1 MEFNTPLCRNLR
13 MSRPIFGFAHSI
25 DVTAALTN
33 AGGMGIYGAARDAP
47 DAIPEKLRTIR
58 AQVGDKPFGVDI
70 MLPKGM
76 PAGKT
81 LDDLRAELPGPHRQF
96 VAELRDK
103 YGVPEPAGESFFN
116 SMMRSDAFFEAQ
128 LDAVLSTDV
137 DFVAFG
143 TGFTPDRVKRV
154 KDAGKPVG
162 ALIGLPKHARAALD
176 CGIEVIVAQGTEA
189 GGHTGEVST
198 LTLIPQIVEMANDVP
213 VVAAGGIGHGSQI
226 AASLAMGAQA
236 VWLGTIWLTTQEHAL
251 AEGKVAKLLAAQS
264 SDTVITRASSGKPQR
279 QLRSRWSEE
288 WSAPEAPAPLKM
300 PYQHALVGDLIT
312 AVEEADITP
321 LLTEPAGQGVVWCR
335 QVESVAEVV
344 TRLCG
349 ETNQAL
355 DAMAGMLDR
364 RAPAVL

>member
-1 MEFNTPLCRNLR
+1 MAFNTPLCRN
-13 MSRPIFGFAHSI
+13 MGMTRPIFGFAHSI

-47 DAIPEKLRTIR
+47 EAIAEKLQAIR
-58 AQVGDKPFGVDI
+58 SQVGDKPFGVDI

-76 PAGKT
+76 PEGRT
-81 LDDLRAELPGPHRQF
+81 LADLQAEIPEPHKQF
-96 VAELRDK
+96 VAGLRDK
-103 YGVPEPAGESFFN
+103 YDVPTPLGESFFN
-116 SMMRSDAFFEAQ
+116 SMLRSDAFFEAQ

-198 LTLIPQIVEMANDVP
+198 LTLIPQIVEMSKAEKNPAP

-236 VWLGTIWLTTQEHAL
+236 VWLGTIWLTTEEHGL
-251 AEGKVAKLLAAQS
+251 AEGKVAKLLVAES

-288 WSAPEAPAPLKM
+288 WSSPGAPEPLKM

-312 AVEEADITP
+312 AVEEANIMP
-321 LLTEPAGQGVVWCR
+321 LLTEPAGQGVAWCR
-335 QVESVAEVV
+335 QVESVEDVV
-344 TRLCG
+344 TRLCA
-349 ETNQAL
+349 ETVQAL
-355 DAMAGMLDR
+355 NDMSQMLKG
-364 RAPAVL
+364 